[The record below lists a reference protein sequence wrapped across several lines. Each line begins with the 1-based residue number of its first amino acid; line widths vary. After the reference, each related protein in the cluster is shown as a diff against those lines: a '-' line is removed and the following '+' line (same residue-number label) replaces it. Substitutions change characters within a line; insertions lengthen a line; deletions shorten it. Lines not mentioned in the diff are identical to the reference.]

1 MLVDIQVCRVDKPR
15 ICRWVKN
22 AVIDTRATVSAI
34 PVDVAHELGITF
46 PRRREFQLANGK
58 KVARPIGAAVI
69 RLEDRSAADDVIT
82 VPTGA
87 RATLSLCALGGM
99 GYEVNPKT
107 GRLKKL
113 DAALLL

>member
-15 ICRWVKN
+15 ICRWV
-22 AVIDTRATVSAI
+22 
-34 PVDVAHELGITF
+34 
-46 PRRREFQLANGK
+46 NGK
-58 KVARPIGAAVI
+58 EVARPRGAAVI